1 MVVPVQV
8 PFDEAFRACLQL
20 DAEMFD
26 AVAQADVADAAR
38 LRAEYEARVQTNLTQ
53 LGWSYADY
61 SAAEEAFYAALL
73 G

>member
-8 PFDEAFRACLQL
+8 PFDEAFRACLQI
-20 DAEMFD
+20 DAELFD
-26 AVAQADVADAAR
+26 DVAQADAAGVAR
-38 LRAEYEARVQTNLTQ
+38 LFPEYEARIRTTLAQ
-53 LGWSYADY
+53 LAWSYEDY